1 MAFYHLVTNE
11 ELDQSVTVNFTS
23 THVTMS
29 IERKLAERLELAP
42 GGRVMLMLDND
53 QSPNLLKVWKDE
65 GTSGWEVL
73 DGSDENAPLVVKVR
87 QLATTKCK
95 GEKKLDA
102 IINNEG
108 QLVVTLPKT
117 FLIADEDMV
126 RKARKKAEKSQP
138 AVGSRPA
145 PKLAAAE

>member
-11 ELDQSVTVNFTS
+11 ELDQSVTVSFTS
-23 THVTMS
+23 THISMS

-53 QSPNLLKVWKDE
+53 QSPNLLKLWKDE
-65 GTSGWEVL
+65 GATGWEIAGAA
-73 DGSDENAPLVVKVR
+73 DDAAPLEVTIR

-108 QLVVTLPKT
+108 QLVVTMPKT
-117 FLIADEDMV
+117 FIIADEDMV
-126 RKARKKAEKSQP
+126 RKARKKADKAP
-138 AVGSRPA
+138 AAGGSRPA
-145 PKLAAAE
+145 AKLVAA